1 MQLTLHGTVLPVSRH
16 GTCNLT
22 PHLAFLPCRAPSTAE
37 TADAKVHDGRLPFL
51 QTLLQFAKPNAYA
64 QEVLAGHRYAWGK
77 MGLTYE
83 DALFVADP
91 AAARSLLTAE
101 WQNGVRS
108 EWPPTFS
115 E

>member
-1 MQLTLHGTVLPVSRH
+1 MEHATLPPIWPFPR
-16 GTCNLT
+16 
-22 PHLAFLPCRAPSTAE
+22 CRAPSTAS
-37 TADAKVHDGRLPFL
+37 AVDAVVHDGRLPFL

-64 QEVLAGHRYAWGK
+64 QKVLAGHRYAWGK
-77 MGLTYE
+77 MGLAYE

-101 WQNGVRS
+101 WQNGIRT

-115 E
+115 EY